1 MPVKHRR
8 SWPRRIVIRFP
19 APPKKLLRNL
29 ILLVLLVG
37 ILLFALRLTG
47 YLRELSGTMALSD
60 AEDLVIDTVNEAVM
74 AMMASGEYDY
84 NYFVSMEK
92 EADGQIVSLDANM
105 SRINAFASQR
115 LFQVG
120 LLDQETI
127 HISIPV
133 GNLLG
138 SSLLLGKGPAVQLDM
153 IMLTSPRAELRSE
166 LESAGI
172 NQTEHR
178 LLLDIIVD
186 VDVLVPWGCLS
197 SRTTTSVIVAETMI
211 VGSVPDMYVNT
222 TE

>member
-47 YLRELSGTMALSD
+47 YLRELSGAMALSD

-92 EADGQIVSLDANM
+92 DADGNELNPERRHLSHLHIDKRPLLIEDSDLVLTRDLKRQMQTQAVNE
-105 SRINAFASQR
+105 F
-115 LFQVG
+115 VTG
-120 LLDQETI
+120 LATNGQNKVVYPNGV
-127 HISIPV
+127 ISP
-133 GNLLG
+133 
-138 SSLLLGKGPAVQLDM
+138 
-153 IMLTSPRAELRSE
+153 
-166 LESAGI
+166 
-172 NQTEHR
+172 
-178 LLLDIIVD
+178 
-186 VDVLVPWGCLS
+186 
-197 SRTTTSVIVAETMI
+197 
-211 VGSVPDMYVNT
+211 
-222 TE
+222 